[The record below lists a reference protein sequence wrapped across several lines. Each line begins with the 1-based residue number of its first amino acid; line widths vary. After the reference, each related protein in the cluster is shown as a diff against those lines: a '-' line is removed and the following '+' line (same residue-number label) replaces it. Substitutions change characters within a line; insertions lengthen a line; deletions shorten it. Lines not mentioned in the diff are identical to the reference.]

1 MKRCPL
7 CDFIY
12 EDDQSLC
19 DMDGIELV
27 HAQGA
32 LVPTHASARGSAVA
46 LKSPR
51 KKLSALTLVAAVFG
65 AVCFP
70 VYYLSTNGAAPANA
84 DHSPAPVAG
93 QAAPV
98 PALVPAAPEA
108 APPTLPS
115 AKTPTNEAAR
125 ADTVAPPARPSPS
138 PSRPRAA
145 KPEGKKLQSERAG
158 EKKESRL
165 GAILNKTGRILKKP
179 FKF

>member
-27 HAQGA
+27 HDQVA
-32 LVPTHASARGSAVA
+32 LVPTNAATRGSAAA

-65 AVCFP
+65 AVCFS

-84 DHSPAPVAG
+84 EHSPAPVAG
-93 QAAPV
+93 QAAPA
-98 PALVPAAPEA
+98 PALAPAAPQA
-108 APPTLPS
+108 APPTLSS
-115 AKTPTNEAAR
+115 AKPTTNEAAG
-125 ADTVAPPARPSPS
+125 ADTVAPPVRPSPT

-145 KPEGKKLQSERAG
+145 RPKGKKLQPERGG